1 MHYNPVLYARFH
13 VIGFGTEECE
23 RSIAKSALNPSKK
36 IWENYLLDL
45 VGTQYTPLR
54 SHTLQAIHLMVFVH
68 KSILPLITN
77 VSSAAVA
84 CGLGNTLGNK
94 GGVGISFR
102 IANSRMLILNTHL
115 SAHQHKVEERND
127 QVWKI
132 LNEMST
138 LLKMEEDK
146 VDGNDRKRD
155 ENKSGVK
162 NIDLKSAQKEPVLDA
177 GNSKDTDTELSA
189 HNNTS
194 DENDS
199 KKDAST
205 VKEISSTVADT
216 TSSSG
221 TTGTRGVDKIDKYYD
236 CVIFMG
242 DMNYRINGN
251 RKVIDKLL
259 DANMHEVLMFND
271 QLTVSF
277 NQQKLPHFL
286 IESPVTFRPTYKFDT
301 GSDVYDTSAKQRIP
315 SWTDRILYTEPNMTC
330 LTYNSVP
337 DIRISDH
344 RPVYAS
350 FLAKIKVQKE
360 HMMTNEKDTIAYS
373 SESQVCTIM

>member
-68 KSILPLITN
+68 KSILPLIIN

-177 GNSKDTDTELSA
+177 GNSKDTDTELVMR
-189 HNNTS
+189 TIP
-194 DENDS
+194 
-199 KKDAST
+199 K
-205 VKEISSTVADT
+205 
-216 TSSSG
+216 
-221 TTGTRGVDKIDKYYD
+221 R
-236 CVIFMG
+236 M
-242 DMNYRINGN
+242 
-251 RKVIDKLL
+251 
-259 DANMHEVLMFND
+259 
-271 QLTVSF
+271 
-277 NQQKLPHFL
+277 LP
-286 IESPVTFRPTYKFDT
+286 
-301 GSDVYDTSAKQRIP
+301 Q
-315 SWTDRILYTEPNMTC
+315 
-330 LTYNSVP
+330 
-337 DIRISDH
+337 
-344 RPVYAS
+344 
-350 FLAKIKVQKE
+350 
-360 HMMTNEKDTIAYS
+360 
-373 SESQVCTIM
+373 